1 MPSPARSRTSG
12 GGTSLHEVLGGTS
25 FWVDV
30 LRQIAHRP
38 AHHLRFLLKEFD
50 PFAGLA
56 QLSRLIVLRRP
67 WLPIGVVDSVL
78 AVGDLEPAL
87 QTGFRDRRSQRRPDA
102 PSPRPCGLQRSHR
115 RGTPSDRAWAHVEHP
130 FTVRSNLTG
139 QMSTKVGAIPCVSII
154 AGGPGALSAVDW
166 AAFLVATPIALVIV
180 VDIAIGI
187 WRKYWRRSPGDLP
200 EPPDGR

>member
-1 MPSPARSRTSG
+1 MRASRSSADSSCSDDPGCRLEWLIPSSRSAILSQRCRQVSEIG
-12 GGTSLHEVLGGTS
+12 EVS
-25 FWVDV
+25 
-30 LRQIAHRP
+30 
-38 AHHLRFLLKEFD
+38 
-50 PFAGLA
+50 
-56 QLSRLIVLRRP
+56 
-67 WLPIGVVDSVL
+67 
-78 AVGDLEPAL
+78 GDL
-87 QTGFRDRRSQRRPDA
+87 T
-102 PSPRPCGLQRSHR
+102 HR
-115 RGTPSDRAWAHVEHP
+115 RLALAGYSDHIGAELLRIGLGHVEHP